1 MTNNR
6 EEVTAQKIILINLIT
21 AAIQETYLDVI
32 YSSRLKESSTARV
45 ESSSEIL
52 TQSIRNV
59 AIV

>member
-6 EEVTAQKIILINLIT
+6 EEVTTQKITLINLIT

-32 YSSRLKESSTARV
+32 YSSKLRESSTARA

-52 TQSIRNV
+52 T
-59 AIV
+59 